1 VVCFVWG
8 IGFVWCVSDRDTY
21 TPDKTYTLV
30 FFARELP
37 ALNVEM
43 RVANAGMYGWFCRF
57 LGGCRLLEQVL
68 KPLHPTRMVIF
79 RDQGG
84 FYM

>member
-1 VVCFVWG
+1 
-8 IGFVWCVSDRDTY
+8 
-21 TPDKTYTLV
+21 
-30 FFARELP
+30 
-37 ALNVEM
+37 LNVEM